1 MRFTILLALLTL
13 SLTSVATAQT
23 VLRSASSD
31 ELIEKLNPNPPKTR
45 GMRNLTPEI
54 REKPTVD
61 LSIQFEFDSA
71 KILPESKPLFDNL
84 AKAINSNELRGF
96 AFMVEGYTDGVGLP
110 AYNLRLSDQRATAV
124 FNYLTSTGAVSRA
137 RLKAIG
143 KGSNDLLVPDKPD
156 AAENRRVRITL
167 NS

>member
-23 VLRSASSD
+23 VLRSTSSD

-45 GMRNLTPEI
+45 GMRNLTPES

-71 KILPESKPLFDNL
+71 KILPESKPLLDNL

>member
-1 MRFTILLALLTL
+1 MKFKTFLPLLGLTFIG
-13 SLTSVATAQT
+13 VATAQT

-45 GMRNLTPEI
+45 SMRNLTPEV

-71 KILPESKPLFDNL
+71 KVLPESKPLLDNL
-84 AKAINSNELRGF
+84 ARAINSNELRGF
-96 AFMVEGYTDGVGLP
+96 AFMVEGYTDGVGLQS
-110 AYNLRLSDQRATAV
+110 YNLRLSDQRAIAV
-124 FNYLTSTGAVSRA
+124 LNYLATSGSVNRS
-137 RLKAIG
+137 RLKAVG
-143 KGSNDLLVPDKPD
+143 KGSNDLLVPDRPD
-156 AAENRRVRITL
+156 AAENRRVRISL

>member
-1 MRFTILLALLTL
+1 VKVKLLLPLLAF
-13 SLTSVATAQT
+13 SFIGVATAQT
-23 VLRSASSD
+23 VLRSASPD
-31 ELIEKLNPNPPKTR
+31 ELIEKLNPNQPKTR
-45 GMRNLTPEI
+45 SMRNLTPEA
-54 REKPTVD
+54 REKPAVD

-71 KILPESKPLFDNL
+71 KILPESKPLLDNL
-84 AKAINSNELRGF
+84 ARAINSNELRGF
-96 AFMVEGYTDGVGLP
+96 VFMVEGYTDGVGLP

-124 FNYLTSTGAVSRA
+124 LNYLTSTGAVSRA

>member
-1 MRFTILLALLTL
+1 VKFKILLPLLVF
-13 SLTSVATAQT
+13 SLISVATAQT
-23 VLRSASSD
+23 ILRSASPD
-31 ELIEKLNPNPPKTR
+31 ELIEKLNPNQSKTR
-45 GMRNLTPEI
+45 SMRNLTPEV
-54 REKPTVD
+54 REKPAVD

-71 KILPESKPLFDNL
+71 KIMPESKPLLDNL

-124 FNYLTSTGAVSRA
+124 LNYLALTGAVSRT

-143 KGSNDLLVPDKPD
+143 KGSNELLVPDKPD

>member
-1 MRFTILLALLTL
+1 VKFKIFFPLLVL
-13 SLTSVATAQT
+13 SFINISTAQT

-31 ELIEKLNPNPPKTR
+31 ELIEKLNPNQPKTR
-45 GMRNLTPEI
+45 SMRNLTPEV

-71 KILPESKPLFDNL
+71 KILPESKPLLDNL
-84 AKAINSNELRGF
+84 ARAINSNELRGF

-124 FNYLTSTGAVSRA
+124 LNYLTSTGAVSRA

>member
-1 MRFTILLALLTL
+1 MRLTILLSLVTL
-13 SLTSVATAQT
+13 SLMSVATAQT

-45 GMRNLTPEI
+45 GMRNLTPEV

-71 KILPESKPLFDNL
+71 KILPESKPLLDNL
-84 AKAINSNELRGF
+84 ARAINSDELRGF
-96 AFMVEGYTDGVGLP
+96 SFMVEGYTDGVGLP

-124 FNYLTSTGAVSRA
+124 LHYLVSTGAVGRA

>member
-23 VLRSASSD
+23 VLRSTSSD

-71 KILPESKPLFDNL
+71 KILPESKPLLDNL

>member
-1 MRFTILLALLTL
+1 VKFKIFFPLLALFFIG
-13 SLTSVATAQT
+13 VAAAQT

-45 GMRNLTPEI
+45 GMRNLTPEV
-54 REKPTVD
+54 RDKPTVD

-71 KILPESKPLFDNL
+71 KILPESKPLLDNL

-124 FNYLTSTGAVSRA
+124 LNYLTSTGAVSRA